1 MVLGGSRH
9 REHQSGDIMS
19 NLRFAVAGWKHF
31 HIREFVKGMLELPGA
46 EFVGV
51 ADDDT
56 ELRDSLAS
64 EFGVPAYATVEA
76 LVESAEPEVVG
87 VADVNA
93 HKAHTIC
100 RLTSLG
106 CHVLADKPLVTT
118 LRQLDEVESAA
129 AKTGRQIGLM
139 LTERY
144 HGPTRAVREQLLAGH
159 LGTLVSFVGLS
170 PHKLRPE
177 GRPAWMF
184 DPEKYGGVLNDLG
197 IHNAD
202 LCRWMW
208 RAEPV
213 AVTASEGCLRFR
225 QFAGFTDH
233 AEVFLQFDDSST
245 AMFRADWLTPEAF
258 ATHGDG
264 RHFFEGTEATVEVV
278 AAPDIH
284 TLGQGHVTM
293 CSWNEPPRT
302 LEPSPPSATLYQEFV
317 ALCRGTQS
325 AELLPD
331 EGFRS
336 TRLTLYAREAA
347 RTGTRID
354 LRGKL

>member
-1 MVLGGSRH
+1 
-9 REHQSGDIMS
+9 MS
-19 NLRFAVAGWKHF
+19 NVRFAVAGWKHF
-31 HIREFVKGMLELPGA
+31 HIREFVKGMLAIPGA
-46 EFVGV
+46 ELVGI
-51 ADDDT
+51 ADDDPT
-56 ELRDSLAS
+56 LRQDLAGEL
-64 EFGVPAYATVEA
+64 GVAAYATVEE

-93 HKAHTIC
+93 RKADTIC
-100 RLTSLG
+100 RLASLG
-106 CHVLADKPLVTT
+106 CHVLADKPLVTS
-118 LRQLDEVESAA
+118 LHQLDEVETAA
-129 AKTGRQIGLM
+129 AKTGMRIGLM

-144 HGPTRAVREQLLAGH
+144 HGPTRAVREQLLAGS
-159 LGTLVSFVGLS
+159 LGELANFTGLS

-184 DPEKYGGVLNDLG
+184 DPEKYGGVLNDLA

-208 RAEPV
+208 REEPV

-225 QFAGFTDH
+225 RLEGFTDH
-233 AEVFLQFDDSST
+233 AEVFLQFANSST

-258 ATHGDG
+258 PSHGDG
-264 RHFFEGTEATVEVV
+264 RHFFEGTEATVEVI

-284 TLGQGHVTM
+284 TLGQGKVIF
-293 CSWNEPPRT
+293 CSRDAEPRT
-302 LEPSPPSATLYQEFV
+302 LDPSPPSATIYEEFV
-317 ALCRGTQS
+317 ALCRGAQT
-325 AELLPD
+325 AELLPE

-347 RTGTRID
+347 RTSTRID